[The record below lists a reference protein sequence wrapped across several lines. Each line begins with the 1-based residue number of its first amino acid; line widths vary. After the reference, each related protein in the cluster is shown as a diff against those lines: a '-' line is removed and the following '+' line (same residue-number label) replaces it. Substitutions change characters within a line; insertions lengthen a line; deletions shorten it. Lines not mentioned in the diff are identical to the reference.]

1 MTENDLED
9 KRLRPKVLGGLTI
22 KAPTGCGNMYVQLN
36 WKDGKPF
43 EVFATLGRGGG
54 CSMSLSEALTRS
66 MTSGL
71 RFSTPVTEYIDQLR
85 GIRCPSPHPFPKEEE
100 SWSCPDALAKV
111 LKEFGLLS
119 VSQVIEIIMSTN
131 GLVKLDNT
139 STKTKACTPEEEKE
153 ELVDSIK
160 RLQELKEIRDSQEL

>member
-1 MTENDLED
+1 MVNNLGD
-9 KRLRPKVLGGLTI
+9 KSQRPRALGGLTI

-36 WKDGKPF
+36 WKDGRPF

-71 RFSTPVTEYIDQLR
+71 RFSTPITEYIDQLK

-100 SWSCPDALAKV
+100 SWSCPDALARV
-111 LKEFGLLS
+111 LKDYGLLS
-119 VSQVIEIIMSTN
+119 VSQVVEIIMSTN
-131 GLVKLDNT
+131 GLVNLDNT
-139 STKTKACTPEEEKE
+139 SARPKACTPEEEKIELANSIERLE
-153 ELVDSIK
+153 ELK
-160 RLQELKEIRDSQEL
+160 RARDSQEL